1 MSFSTQLY
9 IKDLVTEIFR
19 GNIMKKENSKRESV
33 FKLSIKD
40 LLIQIYKTG
49 KENSSEKGA
58 ISSLETVR
66 SNIRA
71 LANSTKDR
79 TLTLMY
85 IDLGVIIAH
94 LSGSRD
100 IFIKKSLKDEL
111 QKLGRSEE
119 TVEVISNAF
128 DSVGDFDDF
137 IEMDVVQDQELS
149 EKINPTVEIL
159 PTTERE
165 GMVFDIHRSLQKGF
179 NKAVHEEMPKL
190 MEDFYD
196 NLLEA
201 LEKESCEDIKE
212 IFEAEKL
219 KWHRLTVGFP

>member
-1 MSFSTQLY
+1 
-9 IKDLVTEIFR
+9 
-19 GNIMKKENSKRESV
+19 MKKENSKRDSV

-66 SNIRA
+66 SNIGA

-79 TLTLMY
+79 TLSSMY
-85 IDLGVIIAH
+85 IDLGVIVAH
-94 LSGSRD
+94 LSSSRD
-100 IFIKKSLKDEL
+100 IFIKKSLKEEL
-111 QKLGRSEE
+111 QKLGRSKESI
-119 TVEVISNAF
+119 EVISNAL
-128 DSVGDFDDF
+128 DSIEEFDDF
-137 IEMDVVQDQELS
+137 IEKDIVQDQELS
-149 EKINPTVEIL
+149 EKINQTIEIL
-159 PTTERE
+159 PTTERD
-165 GMVFDIHRSLQKGF
+165 GMVFDIHITLQKKF

-196 NLLEA
+196 NILEA
-201 LEKESCEDIKE
+201 LEKESVVDIKE

-219 KWHRLTVGFP
+219 KWHSLTVGFP